1 MKPWMAFGIAL
12 ALVANSGRAQ
22 NPPSPPAGRPAP
34 AAAADAGE
42 RALRDRLDVYA
53 KAYNAHNAAG
63 VADLFTDDA
72 TLVDLDGGTVRGKEA
87 IGAQF
92 AAGFAE
98 SSSYTLEP
106 TIDSIRFL
114 TPDVAQV
121 EGLAKFTAANASP
134 TQNRFVLLAVRK
146 DQAWKIAEI
155 RDLPVAAED
164 IPPADRLKELEW
176 MVGEWVDQRGDLE
189 IHSTF
194 EWGENKAYL
203 TRRTT
208 ANSGGEKAQ
217 SSLMIVAWDPK
228 GGQIHSWMFDSDGS
242 RTEGIWTRASDS
254 QWIIRAEG
262 VSSDGSPSSATQI
275 VTIVGK
281 DAVKT
286 SSVDRII
293 DDQVAQDTD
302 EVLMVRKPPAAG
314 GAAPPRPAGR

>member
-1 MKPWMAFGIAL
+1 MKPWMAFGIGL
-12 ALVANSGRAQ
+12 ALVANTGRAQ
-22 NPPSPPAGRPAP
+22 NPPAPAAGRPAP
-34 AAAADAGE
+34 AAADAGE
-42 RALRDRLDVYA
+42 QALRDRLAAYA

-63 VADLFTDDA
+63 LADAFTDDA

-121 EGLAKFTAANASP
+121 EGLAKFTAANDSP
-134 TQNRFVLLAVRK
+134 IQNRFVLLAVRK

-155 RDLPVAAED
+155 RDLPAAAED

-189 IHSTF
+189 IHSTI

-208 ANSGGEKAQ
+208 ANFGGEKAQ

-228 GGQIHSWMFDSDGS
+228 GGQIHSWLFDSDGG
-242 RTEGIWTRASDS
+242 RGEGVWTRASDNE
-254 QWIIRAEG
+254 WIIRAEG
-262 VSSDGSPSSATQI
+262 VSRDGSPSSATQV

-293 DDQVAQDTD
+293 GGQVAQDID

>member
-1 MKPWMAFGIAL
+1 MKPWIAFGIGL
-12 ALVANSGRAQ
+12 ALVASTGRAQ
-22 NPPSPPAGRPAP
+22 DPPAPAAGRPAP
-34 AAAADAGE
+34 AAAAAGE
-42 RALRDRLDVYA
+42 QALRDRLAAYA

-63 VADLFTDDA
+63 LVETFTDDA

-121 EGLAKFTAANASP
+121 EGLAKFTAADDSP
-134 TQNRFVLLAVRK
+134 IQNRFILLAVRK

-155 RDLPVAAED
+155 RDLPAAAED

-189 IHSTF
+189 IHSTI

-208 ANSGGEKAQ
+208 ASFGGEKAQ
-217 SSLMIVAWDPK
+217 SSLMIMAWDPK
-228 GGQIHSWMFDSDGS
+228 GGQIHSWLFDSDGG
-242 RTEGIWTRASDS
+242 RGEGVWTRASDNE
-254 QWIIRAEG
+254 WIIRAEG
-262 VSSDGSPSSATQI
+262 VASDGSPSSATQ
-275 VTIVGK
+275 VMTIVGK

-293 DDQVAQDTD
+293 GGEVAQDID

>member
-1 MKPWMAFGIAL
+1 MDGIRDRPRP
-12 ALVANSGRAQ
+12 GREARAGPRI
-22 NPPSPPAGRPAP
+22 PPLLRRVGRPRRRP
-34 AAAADAGE
+34 RGE
-42 RALRDRLDVYA
+42 QALRDRLAAYA

-63 VADLFTDDA
+63 LVETFTDDA

-121 EGLAKFTAANASP
+121 EGLAKFTAADDSP
-134 TQNRFVLLAVRK
+134 IQNRFVLLAVRK

-155 RDLPVAAED
+155 RDLPAAAED

-189 IHSTF
+189 IHSTI

-208 ANSGGEKAQ
+208 ANFGGEKAQ
-217 SSLMIVAWDPK
+217 SSLMIMAWDPK
-228 GGQIHSWMFDSDGS
+228 GGQIHSWLFDSDGG
-242 RTEGIWTRASDS
+242 RGEGIWTRASDNAVDHP
-254 QWIIRAEG
+254 RRGGLA
-262 VSSDGSPSSATQI
+262 SDGSPSSATQ
-275 VTIVGK
+275 VMTIVGK

-293 DDQVAQDTD
+293 GGEVAQDID

>member
-1 MKPWMAFGIAL
+1 MRPWLAFGIGL
-12 ALVANSGRAQ
+12 ALVANTGQAQ
-22 NPPSPPAGRPAP
+22 DPPAPARPAP
-34 AAAADAGE
+34 AAAAEGE
-42 RALRDRLDVYA
+42 QALRGRLAAYA

-63 VADLFTDDA
+63 LAEIFTDDA
-72 TLVDLDGGTVRGKEA
+72 TLVDLDGAAVRGKQA
-87 IGAQF
+87 IVDQF

-106 TIDSIRFL
+106 TIESVRFL

-121 EGLAKFTAANASP
+121 EGLARFTSDGDSP
-134 TQNRFVLLAVRK
+134 IQNRFVLLAVRK
-146 DQAWKIAEI
+146 DQAWKVAEI
-155 RDLPVAAED
+155 RDLPAAAEE

-189 IHSTF
+189 IHSKIA
-194 EWGENKAYL
+194 WGENNAYL

-208 ANSGGEKAQ
+208 ANFGGEKPQ

-228 GGQIHSWMFDSDGS
+228 GGQIRSWLFDSDGG
-242 RTEGIWTRASDS
+242 RGEAVWTRASDNE
-254 QWIIRAEG
+254 WIIRAEG
-262 VSSDGSPSSATQI
+262 VGRDGSPSSATQI

-293 DDQVAQDTD
+293 GGQVAQDID

-314 GAAPPRPAGR
+314 GPAPPGPAGR